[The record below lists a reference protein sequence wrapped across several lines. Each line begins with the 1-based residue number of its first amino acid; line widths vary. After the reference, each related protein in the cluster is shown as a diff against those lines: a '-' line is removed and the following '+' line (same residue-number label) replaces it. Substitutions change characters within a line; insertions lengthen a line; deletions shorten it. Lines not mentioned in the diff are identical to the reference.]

1 MKNSKLVYYFIA
13 SSLAILVPVPGR
25 LAYGI
30 IVLVLFNMQ
39 MLFTSFIFHAVEHLK
54 LQFLR
59 NSIITFSLI
68 AITIFYR
75 QILIIYCPIA
85 AFTLGFCIYLP
96 ALTSVV
102 IEFFFT
108 EYQKGVKKHSLFT
121 MKKSLSISAFCIVYF
136 LFRDIAGF
144 GTVTLPAWKKI
155 VVFHLPFNLETT
167 DASIFLATI
176 PGSLVLISVI
186 LCVYIIFNK
195 KMQMVHEN
203 LSLLDG
209 KNIED
214 TKSGKENN

>member
-1 MKNSKLVYYFIA
+1 MKNSKLIYYFIA

-25 LAYGI
+25 FAYGI
-30 IVLVLFNMQ
+30 IVLVLFNIQ
-39 MLFTSFIFHAVEHLK
+39 MLSISFVFHAVEHLK

-68 AITIFYR
+68 AITVFYR

-108 EYQKGVKKHSLFT
+108 EYKKGIKKHSLLT
-121 MKKSLSISAFCIVYF
+121 MKKSLSISLFCMVYF
-136 LFRDIAGF
+136 LFRDILGF
-144 GTVTLPAWKKI
+144 GTITLPAWKKI
-155 VVFHLPFNLETT
+155 IVFHLPFNPETT

-186 LCVYIIFNK
+186 LCVYIIFDK
-195 KMQMVHEN
+195 KMQLVHEN

-209 KNIED
+209 ESVENIKNQE
-214 TKSGKENN
+214 EE